1 MQLDFWLS
9 TQNQKS
15 RPRAAMNKL
24 LDLLARLT
32 RSDGVRRLQDNQV
45 NCHAILVV
53 NRGRGRITRDSAGS
67 KNTKANTE
75 LPLELA
81 AMKAIAEDSA

>member
-53 NRGRGRITRDSAGS
+53 NRGNGNDS
-67 KNTKANTE
+67 
-75 LPLELA
+75 
-81 AMKAIAEDSA
+81 